1 MNFPC
6 QGHFWLPGSPDKSVF
21 GTLTFTRREGANL
34 SLADALSADTSE
46 VEHAIILGQTA
57 GGAYVTLM
65 HAIRTQAPF
74 LRLAASY
81 PCSYHAT
88 LLISG
93 AAFESESDMR
103 FSHWQMRIPE
113 MRAWVGRTGFEID
126 SAELFAGLDCPA
138 VRIEYRT
145 PEKQVLLCDGDG
157 TRYLARVLAA
167 APYPPGPRLSPPGRQ
182 PRSSAV
188 SLRHAPRLY
197 ADGHQIRA
205 FPDARDW
212 QSGPCGIDQ
221 GGRSRR
227 RSGKHCPSGHC

>member
-46 VEHAIILGQTA
+46 VEHVIILGQTA

-126 SAELFAGLDCPA
+126 SAELFAGHDCPA

-145 PEKQVLLCDGDG
+145 RKSRRFCATG
-157 TRYLARVLAA
+157 TDSISRSRSGRCSVLAGTSPQSA
-167 APYPPGPRLSPPGRQ
+167 RTSASKFGSLPPTPSTTICGRAPD
-182 PRSSAV
+182 SSI
-188 SLRHAPRLY
+188 S
-197 ADGHQIRA
+197 
-205 FPDARDW
+205 
-212 QSGPCGIDQ
+212 
-221 GGRSRR
+221 
-227 RSGKHCPSGHC
+227 